1 MRKTTVQW
9 DNERHKAFVY
19 GIQIYEKIVAP
30 GEELTV
36 DLIIKITKEEQ
47 DIMKT
52 SFKKVNR
59 IRLAGKVNKKDNQ
72 KFNNKKYFKKINS
85 L

>member
-1 MRKTTVQW
+1 M
-9 DNERHKAFVY
+9 VY
-19 GIQIYEKIVAP
+19 GTQIYEKSVAP

-36 DLIIKITKEEQ
+36 DLIIKLTKEEQ
-47 DIMKT
+47 DIMKA

-59 IRLAGKVNKKDNQ
+59 IRLAGKENKKGNQ